1 MSKKASNDRVRC
13 SAACSAEN
21 KRVLELYRCRFPHQ
35 PSLKANDKHVL
46 KLSSLRYRLDP
57 APSPAQASNLQQVR
71 EHLSSKKPELPRAP
85 QVICPHCK
93 RKCQGEKGLID
104 HQKSNSKCMGI
115 RLASHVNKKTTP
127 CPYCGMP
134 IYVSVD
140 GMDLDVHLA
149 GCYERI
155 QEDRQRAIRD
165 ENLRR
170 IQDLIKRLRSGV
182 SWDDAFTRWMTIVES
197 DPAQFV
203 RISNMVC
210 ALEEQGYCNSMTS
223 PPPKTPPKTI
233 RKVKNMKFRPNSGET
248 TKEAT

>member
-1 MSKKASNDRVRC
+1 
-13 SAACSAEN
+13 
-21 KRVLELYRCRFPHQ
+21 
-35 PSLKANDKHVL
+35 
-46 KLSSLRYRLDP
+46 
-57 APSPAQASNLQQVR
+57 
-71 EHLSSKKPELPRAP
+71 
-85 QVICPHCK
+85 
-93 RKCQGEKGLID
+93 
-104 HQKSNSKCMGI
+104 
-115 RLASHVNKKTTP
+115 
-127 CPYCGMP
+127 MP

-170 IQDLIKRLRSGV
+170 IRDLIKRARIGV
-182 SWDDAFTRWMTIVES
+182 SWDDAFTRWMKIVES

-223 PPPKTPPKTI
+223 PPPPAS
-233 RKVKNMKFRPNSGET
+233 RKLKNIKILNTQCPQKVNAAYMNMEQVD
-248 TKEAT
+248 